1 MSIENVIEWYEKNVN
16 YKLTKTFVNFMI
28 KTGII
33 NSEINLNLLNLFL
46 LEFYGNDFVKENGK
60 FKLKENR
67 KSVIDNFNDEKIVI
81 EKKKENKI
89 VHEQKIK
96 IPKETNKKEE
106 PKKSLRNKFKIESIG
121 GKKLKLVKL

>member
-1 MSIENVIEWYEKNVN
+1 MSIENVIAWYEKNVN
-16 YKLTKTFVNFMI
+16 YKLTKAFVNFMI

-33 NSEINLNLLNLFL
+33 NNEIDLNLLNLFL

-60 FKLKENR
+60 FKIKENR
-67 KSVIDNFNDEKIVI
+67 KVVIDNFNNKETVVED
-81 EKKKENKI
+81 KKVREP
-89 VHEQKIK
+89 KIK
-96 IPKETNKKEE
+96 IAKETKQKEE

>member
-1 MSIENVIEWYEKNVN
+1 MSIENVIAWYEKNVN
-16 YKLTKTFVNFMI
+16 YKLTKAFVNFMI

-33 NSEINLNLLNLFL
+33 NNEIDLNILNLFL

-67 KSVIDNFNDEKIVI
+67 KSVIDNFNDEKIVV
-81 EKKKENKI
+81 ENKKENKI
-89 VHEQKIK
+89 THEPKIK
-96 IPKETNKKEE
+96 IAKEAKQKEE
-106 PKKSLRNKFKIESIG
+106 SKKSLRNKFKIESLG

>member
-1 MSIENVIEWYEKNVN
+1 MSIENVIAWYEKNVN
-16 YKLTKTFVNFMI
+16 YKLTKAFVNFMI

-33 NSEINLNLLNLFL
+33 NNEIDLNVLNLFL

-89 VHEQKIK
+89 THEPKIK
-96 IPKETNKKEE
+96 IVKETKQKEE
-106 PKKSLRNKFKIESIG
+106 PKKSLRNKFKIENIG

>member
-46 LEFYGNDFVKENGK
+46 LEFYGNEFVKENGK
-60 FKLKENR
+60 FKIKENR
-67 KSVIDNFNDEKIVI
+67 KVVIDNFSDKEIVV
-81 EKKKENKI
+81 EKKKEAK
-89 VHEQKIK
+89 Q
-96 IPKETNKKEE
+96 KEE
-106 PKKSLRNKFKIESIG
+106 PKKSLRNKFKIESLG